1 MNEFENILDKA
12 HNAATQ
18 AILDMY
24 KEGKREQPFNCGFA
38 WVTIDGND
46 ALARFCR
53 KTHPDTPAVRRN
65 SERSMDRFYGSKGE
79 PGWRW
84 WKPGEWPSMAKLVGA
99 EVDMSTVGGLY
110 QQDMDFHVAAA
121 TAFQKVLAD
130 HGIRANVGS
139 RLD

>member
-1 MNEFENILDKA
+1 MTDFE
-12 HNAATQ
+12 
-18 AILDMY
+18 AILDQAHMAASAAIQAKY
-24 KEGKREQPFNCGFA
+24 DAGEREQPFNCGFA
-38 WVTIDGND
+38 WVTIDGREP
-46 ALARFCR
+46 LARYCR
-53 KTHPDTPAVRRN
+53 KIECGPLTPHAQASGLTNN
-65 SERSMDRFYGSKGE
+65 SRYGSRGE

-84 WKPGEWPSMAKLVGA
+84 WKPGKWPRIPGVPS
-99 EVDMSTVGGLY
+99 Y